1 MPARLRYGMITNII
15 IAAMLAQLTFVST
28 NADEPRIGFTL
39 VRDSLVVVPV
49 GLNGRG
55 GYKFLLDTGA
65 TNSILSSHVA
75 DQLGIPAIRHVT
87 LLTAGGN
94 LPVTVHIVKTM
105 QIGNVQ
111 ITDMQ
116 IAVAD
121 AELFQK
127 LHIDGIIGA
136 DYLKQFKVSIDYMH
150 RTLSIKP

>member
-1 MPARLRYGMITNII
+1 MITNII

-28 NADEPRIGFTL
+28 NADEPRISFIL

-49 GLNGRG
+49 SLNGRG

-65 TNSILSSHVA
+65 TNSILSIQVA
-75 DQLGIPAIRHVT
+75 DQLGLPAQRHVT
-87 LLTAGGN
+87 LLTAGGT
-94 LPVTVHIVKTM
+94 LPVTVHTVKIM

-111 ITDMQ
+111 VTDLH

-121 AELFQK
+121 ADLFRK
-127 LHIDGIIGA
+127 LHVDGILGA
-136 DYLKQFKVSIDYMH
+136 DYLKQFKVSIDYAH